1 MGPQKEEAVID
12 ITVNKKAAELNV
24 TELDGKI
31 KALTASL
38 KDMHKADD
46 PQLYE
51 GRIRALAQATAQ
63 RDAEI
68 QVIRGG
74 EIALR
79 NFKQEFINGQRA
91 VEVAAANN
99 PVKKYAVEARAAFES
114 LGNTVKQTPIRQ
126 QISDVRGLLSGSEIS
141 QSPFF
146 NYITTGFRTAYT
158 SAQEYKSGLQLQRE
172 AILENKQAQLQLQAA
187 LAATTTE
194 QEAVNAQLLINR
206 AAQAESTAAVAA
218 ATTIDEA
225 KAAAL
230 AHEKLVQEEV
240 ILTTRAQVLAEN
252 QATIATEAQTVA
264 IEAQTMATGLGSG
277 ALRIFKIALA
287 STGIGL
293 LIVAI
298 ASLVAYFAET
308 NEGSKKLKVVMAQL
322 NALFQECMKLIA
334 PIGKAIYNTFTESN
348 GPIVLFTALLRN
360 AMLPLATLFKV
371 FSDLKNGNFKQAFLD
386 IKSAMA
392 SWADNNVDIA
402 IGLYSTTKDLATNL
416 SKASDEIKKADTG
429 FASAAKNAKAIAQER
444 QKLVDVERDWTVEKT
459 KQMGA
464 VDLLSKKLYNQNL
477 TEEQRLA
484 IGEKAKAMRLAI
496 YKTDLEYAKK
506 NEDLVIREQ
515 ALNSKK
521 DLQAIAD
528 AKKRT
533 QEVTN
538 LYNAQYQ
545 TLTNQSIISSRTSNQ
560 DKANKDAYAKLLATA
575 QQFNKD
581 AEVDQRSAN
590 DKEIAAAE
598 KKYDD
603 LISALN
609 DYKKRKGVKAEEIA
623 KAEEMIDIVTLQKWG
638 YVNEL
643 REKQE
648 KALAEKIKGFH
659 QQIFD
664 VHATEL
670 QKQTDK
676 INAFYDAEVIAA
688 GKNAEQIKQIEQARQ
703 EDLSTT
709 ELQEA
714 KRLQDEIQK
723 IREEGAVTD
732 EDKQIIKLEKI
743 TQHYDAELEALK
755 KNFSEKLQA
764 TQEFKDAENLILGN
778 KTKALKVAVDEDP
791 AEVKKAKAEEKRKKN
806 EKEFALKTAQD
817 TANSLFTISNR
828 NRQAES
834 ESKIRSL
841 EAQAEIELNTGH
853 KTAKQ
858 KQDIQDKLA
867 KDEARVKLKAWEAD
881 KTAAVEQATINGALA
896 IGKALAQVG
905 PLGAFVI
912 PGIIAETAAE
922 VLLIESQ
929 PTPTFAKGGVIDGP
943 SHADGGVPL
952 INGNTGRAVAE
963 VEGDETLA
971 VFSKESTKN
980 NGWLIN
986 QLLFNSMYR
995 NGARVDVG
1003 SIGTGVKLEK
1013 GGPLAV
1019 NAAGGNYYNT
1029 STETHTHTDFSVLVD
1044 EMRLTR
1050 KAIKD
1055 QKTYINRTT
1064 LDKFD
1069 KNEAEILK
1077 RAKV

>member
-1 MGPQKEEAVID
+1 MGVQKEEAVID
-12 ITVNKKAAELNV
+12 VTVNKKAAQLNIQ
-24 TELDGKI
+24 EF
-31 KALTASL
+31 
-38 KDMHKADD
+38 
-46 PQLYE
+46 
-51 GRIRALAQATAQ
+51 
-63 RDAEI
+63 DAEI
-68 QVIRGG
+68 KQLTGRLREMHRELDPQQYDRMVRSLNIAREARQAELDVINGG
-74 EIALR
+74 TIALQK
-79 NFKQEFINGQRA
+79 FKQEFINGQRT

-99 PVKKYAVEARAAFES
+99 PVKKYAIEARTAFES
-114 LGNTVKQTPIRQ
+114 LNNTVRQTPIRQ

-141 QSPFF
+141 SSPFF

-158 SAQEYKSGLQLQRE
+158 SAQDYKSGLQLQRE
-172 AILENKQAQLQLQAA
+172 AILENKEAQLQLQAA

-218 ATTIDEA
+218 ATAIDEA

-240 ILTTRAQVLAEN
+240 ILTTRAQALAEN

-277 ALRIFKIALA
+277 ALRVFKIALA

-334 PIGKAIYNTFTESN
+334 PIGKAIFNTFTDSN

-402 IGLYSTTKDLATNL
+402 IGLYTTTKDLATNL

-429 FASAAKNAKAIAQER
+429 FAAAAKNAKAIAQER

-484 IGEKAKAMRLAI
+484 IGEKAKAMRLAV

-545 TLTNQSIISSRTSNQ
+545 TLTNQSIISSRVSNQ
-560 DKANKDAYAKLLATA
+560 DKANKDAYAKLIAIA

-598 KKYDD
+598 KKYDG
-603 LISALN
+603 LIEALN
-609 DYKKRKGVKAEEIA
+609 EYKKRKGVKAEDIA
-623 KAEEMIDIVTLQKWG
+623 KAEDFIDIVTLQKWG
-638 YVNEL
+638 NVNEL

-648 KALAEKIKGFH
+648 AALADKIKGFH
-659 QQIFD
+659 QQITD

-688 GKNAEQIKQIEQARQ
+688 GKNANQIKLIEQARQ
-703 EDLSTT
+703 ADLNTT

-714 KRLQDEIQK
+714 QRLQDEIQK
-723 IREEGAVTD
+723 IKEEGAVTD
-732 EDKQIIKLEKI
+732 EDKQKIKLEKI
-743 TQHYDAELEALK
+743 TQHYDAELETLK
-755 KNFSEKLQA
+755 KDFSKKLQA
-764 TQEFKDAENLILGN
+764 TQEFKDAEALILGN
-778 KTKALKVAVDEDP
+778 KTKALKVAVEEDP
-791 AEVKKAKAEEKRKKN
+791 AEVKKAKTAVDKRKKDSEL
-806 EKEFALKTAQD
+806 EKKAMEETSK
-817 TANSLFTISNR
+817 SLSTIMER
-828 NRQAES
+828 NRHTETDNTL
-834 ESKIRSL
+834 RSL
-841 EAQAEIELNTGH
+841 EARAQLELNTGH
-853 KTAKQ
+853 KTAAQ
-858 KQDIQDKLA
+858 KQAIQDKLA
-867 KDEARVKLKAWEAD
+867 KDEARVKLAAWKAD
-881 KTAAVEQATINGALA
+881 QTAAIEMALINGALA
-896 IGKALAQVG
+896 MTKVAAQTGV
-905 PLGAFVI
+905 LSFAFD
-912 PGIIAETAAE
+912 PIIAIQTAAE
-922 VLLIESQ
+922 IAMIASQ
-929 PTPTFAKGGVIDGP
+929 PEPKFLEKGGKMMGP
-943 SHADGGVPL
+943 SHSAGGIPL
-952 INGNTGRAVAE
+952 VDGNTGRQIAE
-963 VEGDETLA
+963 VEGDETVA

-986 QLLFNSMYR
+986 QLLFSSMYK
-995 NGARVDVG
+995 NGAKVDVG
-1003 SIGTGVKLEK
+1003 GISNGVKLEK
-1013 GGPLAV
+1013 GGPLALS
-1019 NAAGGNYYNT
+1019 AAGMSSSSSAEYHQHFDTAGIIAEQRAT
-1029 STETHTHTDFSVLVD
+1029 RQAIIDQKVILSRSVLD
-1044 EMRLTR
+1044 
-1050 KAIKD
+1050 D
-1055 QKTYINRTT
+1055 
-1064 LDKFD
+1064 FD
-1069 KNEAEILK
+1069 KDEAEIRR
-1077 RAKV
+1077 RATV